1 VIPAVPLAGG
11 PIFHPTALQANAT
24 GSLLFASGQTSQAVY
39 PPAYDSAVMPIEISN
54 GVLTLGAPLVVTG
67 GNSTGVAVDPQGD
80 VVFTA
85 NTAPTGAGQLAA
97 FTYASGTGALTAA
110 SSVGQGTTGGPVSL
124 AIDPTGTFAYCVDTT
139 DSTVQVFGV
148 DTGGFVA
155 GFTSSPV
162 VNPAAPNCVILDP
175 AGQCLYTG
183 NANGTVSAYSIPTPG
198 HLTYVSTT
206 SVEPAHS
213 ILTAKVQSLAI
224 DPTGSY
230 IVTANGTSDD
240 VSMLSVSRS
249 STAPAIVL
257 TLTGTPY
264 SIASATAAVAPVSV
278 TYNANGM
285 TVYVANSAAN
295 SISALIVNSTGLAPL
310 PGSPFALPA
319 GDTTPCAVAV
329 SQ

>member
-1 VIPAVPLAGG
+1 
-11 PIFHPTALQANAT
+11 
-24 GSLLFASGQTSQAVY
+24 
-39 PPAYDSAVMPIEISN
+39 
-54 GVLTLGAPLVVTG
+54 
-67 GNSTGVAVDPQGD
+67 
-80 VVFTA
+80 
-85 NTAPTGAGQLAA
+85 
-97 FTYASGTGALTAA
+97 
-110 SSVGQGTTGGPVSL
+110 
-124 AIDPTGTFAYCVDTT
+124 
-139 DSTVQVFGV
+139 
-148 DTGGFVA
+148 
-155 GFTSSPV
+155 
-162 VNPAAPNCVILDP
+162 
-175 AGQCLYTG
+175 
-183 NANGTVSAYSIPTPG
+183 
-198 HLTYVSTT
+198 VSTT